1 MLFSLLAIIRVI
13 GGGGGVVV
21 VAGSHGDS
29 SIILVAVVA
38 PVARSSLEVQAK
50 MKGQLSAHAVRRL
63 GCWWQSWYRETN
75 EDDNVWRMCR
85 SDEGASSLQA
95 SPWYLVRQCEHV
107 QLFGFQRTPAKE
119 KVKTQLRHAR
129 IASIYEGTVASGNQV
144 APARSVQY
152 EL

>member
-50 MKGQLSAHAVRRL
+50 MKGQLSANAVRRL
-63 GCWWQSWYRETN
+63 GC
-75 EDDNVWRMCR
+75 
-85 SDEGASSLQA
+85 
-95 SPWYLVRQCEHV
+95 
-107 QLFGFQRTPAKE
+107 
-119 KVKTQLRHAR
+119 
-129 IASIYEGTVASGNQV
+129 
-144 APARSVQY
+144 
-152 EL
+152 